1 MNTSIKIAT
10 VVATAI
16 TLGVVAPLAL
26 ARVQAP
32 PPPTT
37 SAETPAQVAE
47 FSIGGM
53 KGPQCPAVAERT
65 LGNLPGVVSVDARYQ
80 DRSATVVFDPT
91 ETDPDAIA
99 QRLAADSSL
108 TAELTELRDAS

>member
-1 MNTSIKIAT
+1 MNTSTKIVT

-32 PPPTT
+32 PPPTAP
-37 SAETPAQVAE
+37 AETPTRVAE
-47 FSIGGM
+47 FSVGGM

-65 LGNLPGVVSVDARYQ
+65 LSNLPGVVSVEARFE
-80 DRSATVVFDPT
+80 DRSATVIFDPT

-108 TAELTELRDAS
+108 TAELTGVHDAS